1 MLRAKSDGQGGQKG
15 YNTWRGEEAKK
26 EGNKAKG
33 DCVGTSENKP
43 GEQSDGGF
51 RL

>member
-1 MLRAKSDGQGGQKG
+1 MTRGGVKG

-33 DCVGTSENKP
+33 DSVGPSENKL
-43 GEQSDGGF
+43 GKQEDGGF